1 MPATIRSRRRKN
13 GAPFWGLVQELIQFN
28 LQEVSPYLTI
38 KGQNILTPLRDE
50 NHFVRWSPSIQPK
63 FVTFSSSLPPS
74 FFWYPAPSSK
84 PSIFFWTS
92 SGVGYA
98 LACIGVATEVCASG
112 HRKMIAAIIS
122 VLHRTSLR
130 NRGAAEKREN
140 IISFFSLFKKAN
152 LRLLRW
158 HFGFKMINDVRIY
171 I

>member
-63 FVTFSSSLPPS
+63 FVTFSSPLPPS
-74 FFWYPAPSSK
+74 FFLVSSTEQQ

-98 LACIGVATEVCASG
+98 LACVGVATEVCASG